1 MQSDRLWVRSTIYP
15 WCCLAS
21 WRMLVTMQEAA
32 NELNQMKRT
41 SYFPLCTAWWVNW
54 SPGNQ
59 LQKDARGWISPP
71 DPSKNHVISRRL
83 HSGESAVWF
92 TQGCT
97 FKEWDLTGGFLWIH
111 GKRERPPNQLFL
123 CSPATDSN
131 FCLSGIWEEH
141 LMVRTRYVTSSNSI
155 INFSTSSSI
164 IERATTL
171 CNEGLGLV
179 AYYYFDF
186 RDSAKQDVRG
196 LLSSLVIQLC
206 AKSDLCCKILSNL
219 YSRHDV
225 GLRLP
230 DDDSLIRCLKDML
243 ELPGLPP
250 IYLIIDALDECPDT
264 SGAPSPRELVLD
276 FIVDLVESHLPSL
289 RICVMSRPEADIQ
302 EVLGSVASY
311 SVSLHDEDGQR
322 QDIADYISSVVQ
334 SDRKMRKWRAEDRQL
349 VINVLTQ
356 RADGM

>member
-1 MQSDRLWVRSTIYP
+1 MT
-15 WCCLAS
+15 
-21 WRMLVTMQEAA
+21 
-32 NELNQMKRT
+32 
-41 SYFPLCTAWWVNW
+41 
-54 SPGNQ
+54 
-59 LQKDARGWISPP
+59 
-71 DPSKNHVISRRL
+71 
-83 HSGESAVWF
+83 
-92 TQGCT
+92 
-97 FKEWDLTGGFLWIH
+97 
-111 GKRERPPNQLFL
+111 
-123 CSPATDSN
+123 
-131 FCLSGIWEEH
+131 LS
-141 LMVRTRYVTSSNSI
+141 SSI
-155 INFSTSSSI
+155 LNFSTSSSI

-206 AKSDLCCKILSNL
+206 AKSDLCCKVLSNM
-219 YSRHDV
+219 YFKHDV

-230 DDDSLIRCLKDML
+230 DDDSLIQYLKDML
-243 ELPGLPP
+243 KLPGLPP

-276 FIVDLVESHLPSL
+276 FLVDIVESQLPSL
-289 RICVMSRPEADIQ
+289 RICVTSRPEAGIQ
-302 EVLGSVASY
+302 EVLGSLASY
-311 SVSLHDEDGQR
+311 SISLHDEDGQK
-322 QDIADYISSVVQ
+322 QDIADYISCTVL